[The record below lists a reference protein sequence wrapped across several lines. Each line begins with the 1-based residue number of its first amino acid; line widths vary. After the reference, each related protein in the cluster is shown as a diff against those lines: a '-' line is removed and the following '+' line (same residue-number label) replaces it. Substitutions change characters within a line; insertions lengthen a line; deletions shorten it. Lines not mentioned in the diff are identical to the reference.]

1 MFRIGVTGGIG
12 SGKSTICNLFAS
24 YGIATIDADQIAHSL
39 TAANGAAISAIAEQ
53 FGSEVIDAKG
63 ALDRTKMRELVFIDP
78 QARHRLE
85 GILHPLIRKFSD
97 EAANQASGPYVLFG
111 IPLLVEGLRN
121 TPLKSDDHNR
131 PTSNRF
137 DRILVVDCL
146 PSEQLVRVQKRSK
159 LSESAVLAI
168 MQAQATRAE
177 RLKWANDV
185 VLNFDGQ
192 TDCEAQVSR
201 LHHLYL
207 AMANGPLSI

>member
-24 YGIATIDADQIAHSL
+24 YGITTIDADQIAHSL
-39 TAANGAAISAIAEQ
+39 TTANGAAIPAIAEQ
-53 FGSEVIDAKG
+53 FGSGVIDAQG
-63 ALDRTKMRELVFIDP
+63 ALDRSKMRELVFVDP
-78 QARHRLE
+78 LARHRLE
-85 GILHPLIRKFSD
+85 SILHPLIRRFSD
-97 EAANQASGPYVLFG
+97 EAAKLASGPYVLFG
-111 IPLLVEGLRN
+111 IPLLVEGLRK
-121 TPLKSDDHNR
+121 THLKTNDNNR
-131 PTSNRF
+131 PANNRF

-177 RLKWANDV
+177 RLKWADDV

-192 TDCEAQVSR
+192 ADCEAQVAR
-201 LHHLYL
+201 LHYLYL
-207 AMANGPLSI
+207 AMAKDPLSV

>member
-1 MFRIGVTGGIG
+1 MFRIGLTGGIG

-24 YGIATIDADQIAHSL
+24 HGISTIDADQIAHSL
-39 TAANGAAISAIAEQ
+39 TAANGAAIPAIAEQ
-53 FGSEVIDAKG
+53 FGNQVIDARG
-63 ALDRTKMRELVFIDP
+63 ALDRTQMRELVFVDP
-78 QARHRLE
+78 EARRRLE
-85 GILHPLIRKFSD
+85 GILHPLIRQFSD
-97 EAANQASGPYVLFG
+97 EAATLASGPYVLFG
-111 IPLLVEGLRN
+111 IPLLVEGLREKH
-121 TPLKSDDHNR
+121 LKTNDSNR
-131 PTSNRF
+131 SVTNRF
-137 DRILVVDCL
+137 DRILVIDCL
-146 PSEQLVRVQKRSK
+146 PNEQLVRVQRRSN

-207 AMANGPLSI
+207 AMAKDALFV